1 MSSSLETLVDNLA
14 ADGLEHFKQF
24 RKAFPS
30 DDIAKLLLQKNE
42 YCYDYVDCAEKC
54 TETELPPK
62 KHFTIHWRKSQ
73 FRMKNTSMHKHS
85 GTHLTWN
92 IWGEFHDLYVLTD
105 TLLLANV
112 FERFRDMTLE
122 NYELDASHFT
132 PVQDWRGK
140 LH

>member
-42 YCYDYVDCAEKC
+42 YCYDYVDCAEKF
-54 TETELPPK
+54 TETEIPPK
-62 KHFTIHWRKSQ
+62 EAFYNSLT
-73 FRMKNTSMHKHS
+73 KNTSMHKHS

-132 PVQDWRGK
+132 PVQDWLGK